1 MLCCRGI
8 LHLSAILAILP
19 VSSISHT
26 ASIINQTASIINQ
39 PYCQYH
45 QQARI
50 QPCHNGGS
58 FYSDFG
64 PFPGLTIGLTSG
76 CLGETS
82 ILQFV
87 FVLSTELVLRDVFG
101 HTGSLQWRCLILA
114 LILYYVL
121 TLFPRTQYLC
131 MSSLSKFFGTLR
143 QSILS

>member
-1 MLCCRGI
+1 MCLACILQYIWVIFANYQHVLVFRFHLIISAASFYVGAQSRLLCYVVGGFCI
-8 LHLSAILAILP
+8 Y
-19 VSSISHT
+19 
-26 ASIINQTASIINQ
+26 Q

-50 QPCHNGGS
+50 QPCHIGGS

-101 HTGSLQWRCLILA
+101 HTESLQ
-114 LILYYVL
+114 
-121 TLFPRTQYLC
+121 
-131 MSSLSKFFGTLR
+131 
-143 QSILS
+143 

>member
-1 MLCCRGI
+1 MLSGD
-8 LHLSAILAILP
+8 SAF
-19 VSSISHT
+19 ISHT
-26 ASIINQTASIINQ
+26 GHTASIINQ

-101 HTGSLQWRCLILA
+101 QTESLQ
-114 LILYYVL
+114 
-121 TLFPRTQYLC
+121 
-131 MSSLSKFFGTLR
+131 
-143 QSILS
+143 